1 MSDSNVDSIDNTVG
15 NTESIDRKR
24 KAIDFKDVV
33 IEGKRERKVT
43 KFGSDEILDDK
54 ETAKV
59 NNTNI
64 VDIITNNIIIIV
76 NANMEKIA

>member
-1 MSDSNVDSIDNTVG
+1 MNDNMSDNNVNATINNTD
-15 NTESIDRKR
+15 SIDRKR

-43 KFGSDEILDDK
+43 KFGSDEVLNDK

-59 NNTNI
+59 T
-64 VDIITNNIIIIV
+64 ITTLSSLS
-76 NANMEKIA
+76 